1 MLKQHEKFDD
11 FNRKK
16 KTKVFVLFK
25 WIQTIPPAKTI
36 YEVTVYML
44 KNTINIITL

>member
-1 MLKQHEKFDD
+1 MKNLMTSIE
-11 FNRKK
+11 K
-16 KTKVFVLFK
+16 KTKVFVLFN

-44 KNTINIITL
+44 